1 MIALSSSFAAAAPVA
16 FAAGIISFLSPCV
29 VPLLPSYL
37 AFLSGVIGNEGA
49 KAMRGRAVAG
59 ALSFVA
65 GFTVVFLT
73 AGYLF
78 GGLGR
83 LLHQHQRGVEMV
95 FGAVTIVLGLAFAGW
110 LPLPFLQRE
119 RRSHFLPRAT
129 VAGAFVL
136 GFLFALG
143 WTPCIGPTLGAILG
157 MAAASDTATAWRGT
171 GLALIYCLGLGIPF
185 VVFAVA
191 GEWATGISQWLRRHA
206 HQAATIG
213 GLMLVLLGLAQVAG
227 LWHDVVRWMQDT
239 LPTVDLPL

>member
-29 VPLLPSYL
+29 LPLLPSYL
-37 AFLSGVIGNEGA
+37 GFLSGVIGNEGS
-49 KAMRGRAVAG
+49 KAMRGRAVIG
-59 ALSFVA
+59 ALAFVA

-73 AGYLF
+73 VGYLF

-83 LLHQHQRGVEMV
+83 LLHQHQRGVEII
-95 FGAVTIVLGLAFAGW
+95 FGVLTIVLGLAFAGW
-110 LPLPFLQRE
+110 LPVGFLQRE
-119 RRSHFLPRAT
+119 RRSHFLPRAS
-129 VAGAFVL
+129 VVGAFAL

-157 MAAASDTATAWRGT
+157 LAAASDTATAWRGT
-171 GLALIYCLGLGIPF
+171 GLAFVYCLGLGIPF

-191 GEWATGISQWLRRHA
+191 GEWATGVSQWLRRHSRR
-206 HQAATIG
+206 AATVG
-213 GLMLVLLGLAQVAG
+213 GLMLILLGVAQVFG
-227 LWHDVVRWMQDT
+227 MWHDVVRWMQDI

>member
-1 MIALSSSFAAAAPVA
+1 MIALSSSFIAAAPVA

-29 VPLLPSYL
+29 LPLLPSYL
-37 AFLSGVIGNEGA
+37 AFLGGVIGNEGSR
-49 KAMRGRAVAG
+49 AMKGRAVIG

-83 LLHQHQRGVEMV
+83 LLHQHQRGVEIS
-95 FGAVTIVLGLAFAGW
+95 FGVLTIVLGLAFAGW
-110 LPLPFLQRE
+110 LPLAFVQRE

-129 VAGAFVL
+129 VAGAFAL

-157 MAAASDTATAWRGT
+157 MAAAADTATAWRGT
-171 GLALIYCLGLGIPF
+171 GLAFVYCLGLGIPF

-191 GEWATGISQWLRRHA
+191 GEWATGVSQWFRRRSA
-206 HQAATIG
+206 LVGRIG
-213 GLMLVLLGLAQVAG
+213 GLMLVLLGAAQVGG
-227 LWHDVVRWMQDT
+227 LWHDVVRWIQDIM
-239 LPTVDLPL
+239 PTVDLPL